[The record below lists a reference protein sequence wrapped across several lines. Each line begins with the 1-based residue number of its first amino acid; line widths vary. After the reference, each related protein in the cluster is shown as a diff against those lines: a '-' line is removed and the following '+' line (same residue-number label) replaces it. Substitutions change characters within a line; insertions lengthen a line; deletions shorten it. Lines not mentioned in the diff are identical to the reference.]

1 MMRRLTDFNPKR
13 GLMRLA
19 LRLPIWLYRA
29 RLGWLLGERFLLLTH
44 IGRWTGLPHQNI
56 LEVIRHD
63 RATGAFVVASGWG
76 ERADWFRNIQKTP
89 EAVITV
95 KNRRIEVSADHL
107 SMKEAERE
115 LLNYGRRHPFAFRY
129 LAGLI
134 MGRRAKGVEES
145 ARSMSQSIPLVSFR
159 SRCLSH
165 VIGMSTR
172 RAVDDQ
178 RKY

>member
-1 MMRRLTDFNPKR
+1 
-13 GLMRLA
+13 
-19 LRLPIWLYRA
+19 
-29 RLGWLLGERFLLLTH
+29 
-44 IGRWTGLPHQNI
+44 
-56 LEVIRHD
+56 
-63 RATGAFVVASGWG
+63 
-76 ERADWFRNIQKTP
+76 
-89 EAVITV
+89 
-95 KNRRIEVSADHL
+95 
-107 SMKEAERE
+107 MKEAERE

-159 SRCLSH
+159 SRCLSR

>member
-1 MMRRLTDFNPKR
+1 LGCGCRSGF
-13 GLMRLA
+13 
-19 LRLPIWLYRA
+19 IA

-44 IGRWTGLPHQNI
+44 IGRRTGQPHQNV

-63 RATGAFVVASGWG
+63 RATGAFIVASGWE

-95 KNRRIEVSADHL
+95 KNRRAEVSADHL

-115 LLNYGRRHPFAFRY
+115 LLNYGRRHPFAFRH

-134 MGRRAKGVEES
+134 MGRRANGIEES
-145 ARSMSQSIPLVSFR
+145 ARSISINPPCLLSAYMFGAPRSGFR
-159 SRCLSH
+159 KAPTGS
-165 VIGMSTR
+165 VP
-172 RAVDDQ
+172 RAVASGAFANG
-178 RKY
+178 